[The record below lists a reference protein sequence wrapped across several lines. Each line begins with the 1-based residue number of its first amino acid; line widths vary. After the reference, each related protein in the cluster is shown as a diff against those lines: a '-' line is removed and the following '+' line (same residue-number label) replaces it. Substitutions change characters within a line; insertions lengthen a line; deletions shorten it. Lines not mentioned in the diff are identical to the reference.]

1 MTGKPEPDK
10 ETTNAAPEC
19 ASCSDKDCA
28 ASARRKDETDEELKD
43 RRLLASRL
51 CRIRHKVVVLS
62 GKGGVGK
69 STVAV
74 NLAVALM
81 MAGKRVGLLD
91 VDIHG
96 PSVPTMLG
104 LEHEQL
110 QGGADGLVPAE
121 VGGLK
126 VMSIGFFLN
135 NPDDA
140 VIWRG
145 PLKMG
150 VIKQFLKDVAWGDLD
165 FLIIDS
171 PPGTGDEPL
180 SVCQLIGKLDGAIV
194 VTTPQK
200 VAAIDVR
207 KSVNFCRQLKVPV
220 LGVVENMSGFACP
233 KCGEVT
239 QVFRTGAGQ
248 EIARDMLVPYLGAIP
263 LDPKVAETCD
273 NGRAFVHHFAST
285 PTAKALLA
293 IARPLLALDDKKTE
307 ADKDRKDES

>member
-1 MTGKPEPDK
+1 MTDQPEQ
-10 ETTNAAPEC
+10 NAGPSPAC
-19 ASCSDKDCA
+19 GSCGEQDCSA
-28 ASARRKDETDEELKD
+28 AQRRSGENDEELKD
-43 RRLLASRL
+43 RQLLASRL

-91 VDIHG
+91 ADIHG
-96 PSVPTMLG
+96 PSLPTMLG
-104 LEHEQL
+104 LEREQL
-110 QGGADGLVPAE
+110 HGGPDGLLPVE
-121 VGGLK
+121 IGGLK

-135 NPDDA
+135 HPDDA

-145 PLKMG
+145 PVKMG
-150 VIKQFLKDVAWGDLD
+150 VLKQFLKDVAWGDLD
-165 FLIIDS
+165 YLIIDS

-200 VAAIDVR
+200 VAAVDVR
-207 KSVNFCRQLKVPV
+207 KSVSFCRQLKVPV
-220 LGVVENMSGFACP
+220 LGIVENMSGFACP

-248 EIARDMLVPYLGAIP
+248 EIARDMLVPYLVAIP
-263 LDPKVAETCD
+263 LDPQVAEACD
-273 NGRAFVHHFAST
+273 TGRAFVHHFTGT
-285 PTAKALLA
+285 PTAKAMLSVV
-293 IARPLLALDDKKTE
+293 RPLLALDEK
-307 ADKDRKDES
+307 A